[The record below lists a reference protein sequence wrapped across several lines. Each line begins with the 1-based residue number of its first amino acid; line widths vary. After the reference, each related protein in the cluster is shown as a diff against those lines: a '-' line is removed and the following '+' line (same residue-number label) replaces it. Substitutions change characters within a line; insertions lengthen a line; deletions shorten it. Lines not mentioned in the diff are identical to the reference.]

1 VLNKI
6 TLGQRRERE
15 REREEAK
22 EEKNKGQGRAA
33 GEAEKGRNVDAGQKG
48 NGVRLHAHV
57 FAELPARA

>member
-6 TLGQRRERE
+6 TLGQR
-15 REREEAK
+15 REEAK

-33 GEAEKGRNVDAGQKG
+33 GEAEKGRNVDAGQKDG
-48 NGVRLHAHV
+48 DGVRLHAHV